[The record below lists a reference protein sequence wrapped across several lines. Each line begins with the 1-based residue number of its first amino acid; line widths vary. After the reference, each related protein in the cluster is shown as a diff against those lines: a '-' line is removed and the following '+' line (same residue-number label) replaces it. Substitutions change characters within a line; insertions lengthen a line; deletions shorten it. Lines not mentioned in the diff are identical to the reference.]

1 MGLFN
6 RKKPELTIEM
16 TGNDVKVKFLKDK
29 QQEAGRLLGKLVISL
44 SYKMMEENDMT
55 PEEYT
60 NILEDSLETLDDHLN
75 GGNEHD

>member
-6 RKKPELTIEM
+6 RKKPDLTIEM
-16 TGNDVKVKFLKDK
+16 TGNDVTVKFLKDK

-55 PEEYT
+55 PGEYT
-60 NILEDSLETLDDHLN
+60 NILEDSLETLDDYLN